1 MGDKEIPKSE
11 DVKEYIQK
19 NGLREIEK
27 YFKGKLEEWKDVKIS
42 IAVTGD
48 SGVGKSSLI
57 NAIIG

>member
-42 IAVTGD
+42 IAVTGG